1 MGFWL
6 SWQPQVIQSNR
17 FVTFHSSNIL
27 KNTIG
32 RKEDSETVEEFS
44 KHSTELKK
52 NTNNVDL
59 HEDKLSREK
68 KSCV

>member
-1 MGFWL
+1 M
-6 SWQPQVIQSNR
+6 
-17 FVTFHSSNIL
+17 
-27 KNTIG
+27 
-32 RKEDSETVEEFS
+32 EEFS